1 MRVNE
6 MRRGGVSMLMRT
18 PLALLSAAALAGC
31 GVTAPSRQDAASIA
45 AAPAA
50 VVASP
55 LEPAAQFQGSQV
67 RYADGAVIGATGG
80 AGIGAMSAYSSAGVL
95 CTISGP
101 LCMMVVVPVAVVG
114 GLVGGVAGAAVQ
126 AATSDPLGRT
136 ASARGTIEQAIADMR
151 LTDGLASKTSEQL
164 KLPLAKAGAAKA
176 GNIQDGTLLEV
187 GVSELE
193 ILAHETEMALVL
205 RARSRLYRS
214 GDGKVLEEHEA
225 ETQTEFKK
233 YRDWAADGGQ
243 PLRDAVDYALVR
255 LGRSLVS
262 ARRESQLRAGT

>member
-18 PLALLSAAALAGC
+18 PLALFCAAALAGC

-67 RYADGAVIGATGG
+67 RYADGAVLGATGG
-80 AGIGAMSAYSSAGVL
+80 AGIGWMSAYSSAGVL
-95 CTISGP
+95 CTIGGP

-151 LTDGLASKTSEQL
+151 FTDGLASKTSQQL
-164 KLPLAKAGAAKA
+164 KLPLAKAG
-176 GNIQDGTLLEV
+176 NIQDGTILEV

-233 YRDWAADGGQ
+233 YLDWAADGGQ